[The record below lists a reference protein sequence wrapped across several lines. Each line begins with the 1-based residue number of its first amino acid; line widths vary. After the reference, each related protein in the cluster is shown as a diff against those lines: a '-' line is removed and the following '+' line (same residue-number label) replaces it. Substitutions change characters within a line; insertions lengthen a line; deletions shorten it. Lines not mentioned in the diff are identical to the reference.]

1 MPPALHGITAV
12 IPVLDDAERLARL
25 LKALEHWEGLEIV
38 VVDGGS
44 YDDPQAVCRRF
55 GARCLASARGRG
67 GQLRLGAAAARGDW
81 LWFLHAD
88 AEVTP
93 ELATPL
99 VEAVGNAGWGRF
111 DVRLSGTSPMLRV
124 VAFLMNWRS
133 RLTGICTGDQGIF
146 VSRELLE
153 AVGGVPDQPL
163 MEDIELSR
171 RLRRHARPRRVAAR
185 LGSSGRRWEE
195 AGVWRTVF
203 SMWWLRLRYFFGARP
218 EDLYRRYY
226 GDRLS
231 TAPDPVAPPRM
242 AVFARSPERGLVKTR
257 LASTLGA
264 DGALEVHVALAE
276 TTLAAVA
283 EGSFDAEL
291 WFAGT
296 RNDLLAAWSERY
308 GLPLVEQP
316 EGDLGERML
325 AALLAGA
332 RAVVGTDI
340 PAMTAGYIEDALRR
354 LRDVDVV
361 LGPVADGG
369 YCLIGMNA
377 PHPALFH
384 GIEWGGS
391 DVLRRTLARAA
402 DAGLRVAVLDT
413 LWDVDD
419 EEDHARWRAWVAGR
433 V

>member
-1 MPPALHGITAV
+1 MPPVLHGVTAV
-12 IPVLDDAERLARL
+12 IPVLDDAERLATL
-25 LKALEHWEGLEIV
+25 LKALQRWEGLEIV

-44 YDDPQAVCRRF
+44 RDDPGAVCRRF
-55 GARCLASARGRG
+55 GARCLSTTRGRG
-67 GQLRLGAAAARGDW
+67 GQLRLGVAAARGDW
-81 LWFLHAD
+81 LWLLHAD

-99 VEAVGNAGWGRF
+99 AEAARRAAWGRF
-111 DVRLSGTSPMLRV
+111 DIRLSGTSPMLRV
-124 VAFLMNWRS
+124 VGFLMNWRS

-171 RLRRHARPRRVAAR
+171 RLRRRARPLRIAAR

-195 AGVWRTVF
+195 AGVGRTVF

-226 GDRLS
+226 GETPS
-231 TAPDPVAPPRM
+231 TARALVERPRV
-242 AVFARSPERGLVKTR
+242 AVFVRSPERGRVKTR
-257 LASTLGA
+257 LASALGA
-264 DGALEVHVALAE
+264 DGALAAHVELVQ
-276 TTLAAVA
+276 TTLGAVA

-296 RNDLLAAWSERY
+296 PNDGLAAWSERY

-316 EGDLGERML
+316 EGHLGERML
-325 AALLAGA
+325 AALRAGA
-332 RAVVGTDI
+332 RVVVGTDI
-340 PAMTAGYIEDALRR
+340 PAMTSAYIEDALRH
-354 LRDVDVV
+354 LQAVDVV
-361 LGPVADGG
+361 LGPVEDGG
-369 YCLIGMNA
+369 YCLIGMNS
-377 PHPALFH
+377 PDGALFE

-391 DVLRRTLARAA
+391 DVLRRTLAQAA
-402 DAGLRVAVLDT
+402 DAGLRVALLDS

-419 EEDHARWRAWVAGR
+419 QEDHARWRTWVEGR